1 MHYND
6 YDRRLFRLTCLNI
19 SFTHGLK
26 SVNDSSYDSLVYCV
40 IVMVSGKIMFGFVLS
55 SVTSALAS
63 TEALRS
69 GFEEK
74 VKETQVGIVIGK
86 FFSIKFVIGSKR
98 LLSFIL
104 LLSVALSNYILE
116 LHRIKRCRFK
126 EY

>member
-6 YDRRLFRLTCLNI
+6 YDRRLFRLTCFNI

-86 FFSIKFVIGSKR
+86 FLVSN
-98 LLSFIL
+98 LLSDPKGCSHLFCSCQLRYPIT
-104 LLSVALSNYILE
+104 SWNYIE
-116 LHRIKRCRFK
+116 
-126 EY
+126 

>member
-1 MHYND
+1 MQYND
-6 YDRRLFRLTCLNI
+6 SDCKLFELICLNI

-86 FFSIKFVIGSKR
+86 FFSIKFVLGSKR

-104 LLSVALSNYILE
+104 LLSVALSNHILE
-116 LHRIKRCRFK
+116 LHSIKLCIFK